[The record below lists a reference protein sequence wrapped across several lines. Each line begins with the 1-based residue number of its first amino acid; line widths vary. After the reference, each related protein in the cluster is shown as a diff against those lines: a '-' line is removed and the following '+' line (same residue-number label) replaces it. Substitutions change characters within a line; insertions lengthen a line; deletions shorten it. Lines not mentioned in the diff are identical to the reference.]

1 VKLSPPT
8 TSLPFTQMTDG
19 WIDNVIARM
28 KLPNTSQEIKN
39 LATLIENGKNQG
51 KITKVVTGID
61 KVNDEILVFTIK

>member
-1 VKLSPPT
+1 
-8 TSLPFTQMTDG
+8 MTDG